1 MPCRDEKS
9 KRICRAFALT
19 ERKDYHTLR
28 EKSHFAGAKCFAL
41 QHFDNAI
48 LTAKQ
53 TINDRLAGR
62 AARCA
67 EKAVFDT

>member
-1 MPCRDEKS
+1 MSE
-9 KRICRAFALT
+9 RISNARTVT
-19 ERKDYHTLR
+19 ERKEYRTLR
-28 EKSHFAGAKCFAL
+28 EKSHFAGAKRFAL

-53 TINDRLAGR
+53 TINSRLAGR